1 MGNENFKLLFKMF
14 DYLLVV
20 WMKSFLFELLIQAS
34 HSSFYFKIFENCPNY
49 KNFYLSNLY
58 METNFK
64 SHKIWSKSL
73 FKLLIYIS
81 ILASQSSPSFKN
93 FTNCRRIKKPYLS
106 SAWKPIRNQMSFAK
120 KSFFK
125 LLIQVSHVSYFKTN
139 QKTSFKLLMLCSNL

>member
-14 DYLLVV
+14 DYLLVE

-64 SHKIWSKSL
+64 SHKIWSNSL
-73 FKLLIYIS
+73 FIFFIQVSHSNL
-81 ILASQSSPSFKN
+81 SFKI
-93 FTNCRRIKKPYLS
+93 FTNCRRIKKTLFKFRMETNSKSNEFRKKILFQVTYSSLS
-106 SAWKPIRNQMSFAK
+106 CELF
-120 KSFFK
+120 
-125 LLIQVSHVSYFKTN
+125 
-139 QKTSFKLLMLCSNL
+139 